1 MIYNHYDVQPEDPLA
16 LWDSPPFEL
25 SERDGRWFGRGV
37 ADDKGEFMSRLAGWR
52 LFRERCPGPLPFR
65 LIWVVDGEEEIGS
78 PSLDAFIGRRFANER
93 VDTCWWEYG
102 EIDSTGRPI
111 ILCGFKGVLGLELR
125 CRTARADLHSSLG
138 AVFDNPLWRLAQA
151 TASMRDAA
159 GRVLIDGFYDNVR
172 APTPDEVAVAADAPF
187 SFESVMAATGGQR
200 PLDGVDETTFFPAMN
215 FSPCLNVNGIGGGYA
230 GDGMKTVVPAQ
241 GFVKLDFRLVPD
253 QDPKA
258 IVPLVR
264 AHLDGQGFG
273 DIEIIVHDDVVRPVR
288 APAGHWFIGE
298 ARTLLEKHFGR
309 PAIVQPSSAASGT
322 AHPFVERLGATVI
335 GVGLTHHGAALHSP
349 NENIVREHFVRMVAF
364 SAELFE
370 GMARTVTPDH

>member
-1 MIYNHYDVQPEDPLA
+1 M
-16 LWDSPPFEL
+16 
-25 SERDGRWFGRGV
+25 
-37 ADDKGEFMSRLAGWR
+37 
-52 LFRERCPGPLPFR
+52 PFR
-65 LIWVVDGEEEIGS
+65 LVWVVDGEEEIGS

-93 VDTCWWEYG
+93 IDTCWWEYG

-151 TASMRDAA
+151 TASMRDAR

-172 APTPDEVAVAADAPF
+172 APTPDELAVADDAPF
-187 SFESVMAATGGQR
+187 SFESVMAATGGER
-200 PLDGVDETTFFPAMN
+200 PLEGVTETTFFSAMN

-264 AHLDGQGFG
+264 AHLDRTGFA

-370 GMARTVTPDH
+370 EMTGRRSVELADRPTRHRLRSPIVP